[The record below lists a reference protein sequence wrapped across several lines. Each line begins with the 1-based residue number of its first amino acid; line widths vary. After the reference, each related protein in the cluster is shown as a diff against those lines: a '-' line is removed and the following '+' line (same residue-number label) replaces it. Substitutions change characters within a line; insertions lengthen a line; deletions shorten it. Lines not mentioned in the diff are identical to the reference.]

1 MKSNMFKALTILAAA
16 LAIAVPMIQAQS
28 RLDARVPFAFI
39 AGEKSMPAG
48 SYEIS
53 TSGAA
58 PVLCS
63 LETNQSRFLMNSIHL
78 QDWNAKSS
86 KLVFHKYGDQYFLSE
101 IWDGQSSIGV
111 KLAESRREK
120 ETKMAADHS
129 SRETVVIAMVK

>member
-101 IWDGQSSIGV
+101 VWNASSGAGIE
-111 KLAESRREK
+111 LLPSQREK
-120 ETKMAADHS
+120 EARIASNKVP
-129 SRETVVIAMVK
+129 ETVIVAMK